1 MKKFEVMITCED
13 DVRTYCANEGT
24 GGKIVKC
31 LFRFGNGCLECL
43 CRLDGSGMLLL
54 LLLLLLH
61 YCCWNREWRNEEVSV
76 HPSSIPSIRI
86 RPMAGGSR
94 VVLPGRQGRRRTVT
108 PSHCRTVA
116 LALADRTRG
125 KQSKRESPL

>member
-1 MKKFEVMITCED
+1 MAKMKKFEVMITCED

-54 LLLLLLH
+54 LLLLLHSLLL
-61 YCCWNREWRNEEVSV
+61 E
-76 HPSSIPSIRI
+76 P
-86 RPMAGGSR
+86 R
-94 VVLPGRQGRRRTVT
+94 VE
-108 PSHCRTVA
+108 
-116 LALADRTRG
+116 
-125 KQSKRESPL
+125 K